1 MSALSTI
8 DEVRGT
14 FATHRYAK
22 LEGFLDDKLRQ
33 MLYDHIQRQ
42 SVAAS
47 ASSFEGQVGAL
58 ELSAD
63 PLMEFLLAG
72 IHPRIEELSG
82 CKLYPTYSFCR
93 TYHRGHF
100 LVRHR
105 DRPSC
110 EVSVSLNLGPKLNAP
125 WPLWVKG
132 PLGESAVAMEPG
144 DAVLYRGIE
153 CEHWREPFEE
163 EQLTQV
169 FLHYVEQDGPHR
181 DLKFDKRSNLG
192 IAAHPKP

>member
-1 MSALSTI
+1 MSAPSPV
-8 DEVRGT
+8 DEVRHA

-22 LEGFLDDKLRQ
+22 LNGFLDDKLCQ
-33 MLYDHIQRQ
+33 MLYGHVERR
-42 SVAAS
+42 SAAATTS
-47 ASSFEGQVGAL
+47 RFEGQVGAL
-58 ELSAD
+58 ELGAD
-63 PLMEFLLAG
+63 PLTEFLLAG
-72 IHPRIEELSG
+72 IHPRVEELSG
-82 CKLYPTYSFCR
+82 CKLFPTYSFCR
-93 TYHRGHF
+93 VYHRGHY

-163 EQLTQV
+163 DQLTQV
-169 FLHYVEQDGPHR
+169 FLHYVEADGPHR
-181 DLKFDKRSNLG
+181 DLKFDRRPNLG
-192 IAAHPKP
+192 INTNPAP